1 VPKLSINLEEFLSS
15 AHGNFEEQNKALEFP
30 IIMINYYIII
40 IIVYYNYTINTWYNY
55 YISNKVLVEEF
66 DQEEN
71 EEVTEV
77 AATSC
82 LKRKL

>member
-1 VPKLSINLEEFLSS
+1 MSINLEEFLLS

-30 IIMINYYIII
+30 IIKINYYIII
-40 IIVYYNYTINTWYNY
+40 IIVYYNYTINTQYNF

-71 EEVTEV
+71 LEVNEV
-77 AATSC
+77 VITSY